1 MKILFQGDSITAGYS
16 WEFMVSGKLTGAWP
30 HRFEC
35 VNRAVSGDTVLKM
48 RDRWQADALDIR
60 PDVLLMLVGIND
72 CGRIVEGN
80 MTLEEYG
87 TVYRELIRLTRG
99 VSPQLGL
106 ILLEPFLVSDD
117 PKPLDI
123 LAEQRKTVREIADE
137 EGAVFIPLHEE
148 IVRRSAQDGMT
159 YWTQD
164 GVHLNRA
171 GHWLVARKVLEA
183 GAPLFGVDSA
193 E

>member
-1 MKILFQGDSITAGYS
+1 MKVLFQGDSITAGYS
-16 WEFMVSGKLTGAWP
+16 WAFMASGKLMGAWP

-48 RDRWQADALDIR
+48 RDRWQKDALDLR
-60 PDVLLMLVGIND
+60 PDVLVMLVGIND
-72 CGRIVEGN
+72 CGRIVDGE

-87 TVYRELIRLTRG
+87 TVYRELIRMTRG
-99 VSPQLGL
+99 VSPELGL
-106 ILLEPFLVSDD
+106 ILFEPFLVSDD
-117 PKPLDI
+117 PKPLDV
-123 LAEQRKTVREIADE
+123 LAEQRRTVRQIAEE

-148 IVRRSAQDGMT
+148 IVRRTEEDGM

-164 GVHLNRA
+164 GVHLTGA
-171 GHWLVARKVLEA
+171 GHWLLARKVLEA
-183 GAPLFGVDSA
+183 GAPLFGVNIT